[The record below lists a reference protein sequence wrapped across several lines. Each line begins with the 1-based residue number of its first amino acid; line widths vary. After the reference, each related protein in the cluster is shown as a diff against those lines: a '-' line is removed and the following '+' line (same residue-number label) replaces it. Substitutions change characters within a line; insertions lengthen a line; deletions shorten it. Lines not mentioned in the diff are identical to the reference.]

1 MNCLVVAATALE
13 ITPFLEQYRLKS
25 DLPED
30 IDVVITG
37 IGLTAATY
45 SLTKQLQ
52 FKRPELIIQAGIGGC
67 YNKNIAL
74 GSDLAIKKE
83 IVADQAVTEK
93 AVLKTM
99 FDLGLL
105 GQNQYPY
112 TKGWLENKTEL
123 LKKIKLK
130 KVTGISVNEITTSS
144 KKIKQYEEK
153 FKPVVE
159 SMEGAAL
166 HYVALMEK
174 IPFLQIRSVSNYAGE
189 RNKKNWKMKE
199 SIINLNLELTRL
211 LQLL

>member
-1 MNCLVVAATALE
+1 MNCLVVAATAPE

-74 GSDLAIKKE
+74 GSVLAIKKE
-83 IVADQAVTEK
+83 IIADQAVTEK
-93 AVLKTM
+93 TVLKTM

>member
-74 GSDLAIKKE
+74 GSVLAIKKE

-166 HYVALMEK
+166 HYIALMEK

>member
-74 GSDLAIKKE
+74 GSVLAIKKE
-83 IVADQAVTEK
+83 IIADQAVTEK
-93 AVLKTM
+93 TVLKTM

>member
-74 GSDLAIKKE
+74 GSVLAIKKE

>member
-1 MNCLVVAATALE
+1 MNCLVVAATAPE

-74 GSDLAIKKE
+74 GSVLAIKKE